1 MSDNKIYPF
10 NNNIETGL
18 RMLTV
23 LTSAYPNKYD
33 LEHLVYFDYMV
44 VHSADIN
51 PNIQSLHPAVP
62 NRSGEIFIRRNL
74 IQNGLDIFLQKGLI
88 VKYYNDN
95 GIQYSA
101 SESSIPFLDSLNES
115 YTSSLVD
122 LANWVVKEY
131 GNYELKDLREL
142 MRRNLEK
149 NRSEFNLEII
159 K

>member
-1 MSDNKIYPF
+1 MSDSKIYPF

-23 LTSAYPNKYD
+23 LSSAYPQKYD
-33 LEHLVYFDYMV
+33 LDHLVYFDYMV

-51 PNIQSLHPAVP
+51 SNIQSLHPAVP

-74 IQNGLDIFLQKGLI
+74 IQNGLEIFLQKGLI
-88 VKYYNDN
+88 NKYYNDN

-101 SESSIPFLDSLNES
+101 SESSIPFLDALSES
-115 YTSSLVD
+115 YTSSLIH

-142 MRRNLEK
+142 MRLNLEK